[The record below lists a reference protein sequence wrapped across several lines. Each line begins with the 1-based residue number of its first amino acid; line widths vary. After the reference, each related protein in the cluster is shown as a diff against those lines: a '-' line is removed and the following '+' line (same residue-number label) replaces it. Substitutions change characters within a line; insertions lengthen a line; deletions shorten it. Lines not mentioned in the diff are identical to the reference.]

1 MCAKKDLLRI
11 ETGTHWKFMFHNG
24 FVYCMHFDDIFGLI
38 EHNVPMIE
46 AAMNIRGACTWQA
59 ARKCDLKFCFRG
71 CWSMKCSA
79 KPMNFGSEV
88 LYIHTHIYIYI
99 YMFVK
104 RTTFHAFSWGTGDN
118 DDVLLADPSRILD
131 PTICQYAKSGPR
143 FMRADPSCGGC
154 LL

>member
-1 MCAKKDLLRI
+1 MEKKALLYIYIYYLDELR
-11 ETGTHWKFMFHNG
+11 EWKMFKSSMASCKGLKFMFHNG

-79 KPMNFGSEV
+79 KPMNFGS
-88 LYIHTHIYIYI
+88 
-99 YMFVK
+99 
-104 RTTFHAFSWGTGDN
+104 
-118 DDVLLADPSRILD
+118 
-131 PTICQYAKSGPR
+131 
-143 FMRADPSCGGC
+143 
-154 LL
+154 